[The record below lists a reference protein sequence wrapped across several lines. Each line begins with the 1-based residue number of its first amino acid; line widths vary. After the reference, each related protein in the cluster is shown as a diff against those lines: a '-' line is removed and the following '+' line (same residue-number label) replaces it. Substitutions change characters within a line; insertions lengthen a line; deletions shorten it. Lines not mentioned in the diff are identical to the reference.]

1 MNKIN
6 IAIDGPAGAGK
17 STVARMVA
25 EQLGF
30 TYIDTG
36 AMYRVVTWK
45 ALKQRVDVDDE
56 SALAELLKE
65 TEIGLVQDGL
75 ESRVYCDGADRSEQ
89 IRAPEV
95 TERVSYVAAHRK
107 IREDLVK
114 RQQALA
120 ASGGTVMDGRDIGTA
135 VLPDAKLKVY
145 LTAPV
150 EERARRRY
158 DEQIK
163 KGISTDFDQLKQDIE
178 TRDRLDT
185 ERDVTP
191 LRQAEDAILL
201 DSTDMS
207 VEEVVSSIISLK
219 NKGDDQLE

>member
-45 ALKQRVDVDDE
+45 ALKHRVDVNDE
-56 SALAELLKE
+56 SALVKLLKD
-65 TEIGLVQDGL
+65 TEIDLVQAGL
-75 ESRVYCDGADRSEQ
+75 ESKVYCDGTDRSEE

-114 RQQALA
+114 RQQAFA

-135 VLPDAKLKVY
+135 VLPDAKLKVF
-145 LTAPV
+145 LTASV

-158 DEQIK
+158 DEQIE
-163 KGISTDFDQLKQDIE
+163 KGISTDFDQLKLDIE

-185 ERDVTP
+185 EREVTP

-201 DSTDMS
+201 NSTDMS
-207 VEEVVSSIISLK
+207 IEDVVSTIIGLK
-219 NKGDDQLE
+219 DKGDDHLE